1 MSVIRRAQEGNF
13 TIMPNATIRDPRL
26 SIDALG
32 LLLRLVS
39 LPPNWEVHPEK
50 VQEDSKIG
58 DSRWRRI
65 SKELIDAGYLTR
77 SKERQENG
85 RWDWVFTV
93 YQESQVPRSPKMQQV
108 DSTRGFSTDGSSTLG
123 ATAHG
128 AATSGKSTDI
138 TKKDLIKKDQQKQK
152 KREDSR
158 SQNFTR
164 RDLVITN
171 EMRDWAMSVTPLV
184 NLELESQIFVD
195 HPTGQSQRFNSSESL
210 LGAWRTWMIRG
221 QKYAEQQQ
229 SSSPRRSAGEAL
241 NAEIP
246 KALPEQPAPRP
257 ADPEVAKQHIS
268 RLKKMLRR

>member
-13 TIMPNATIRDPRL
+13 TIMPNSTIRDPRL

-50 VQEDSKIG
+50 VQEESKIG

-93 YQESQVPRSPKMQQV
+93 YQESQVPRSPKIQQV

-123 ATAHG
+123 T
-128 AATSGKSTDI
+128 TTRGKSTDI

-152 KREDSR
+152 KREDSPAPQF
-158 SQNFTR
+158 SR
-164 RDLVITN
+164 RDLVITD
-171 EMRDWAMSVTPLV
+171 EMRNWAASVTPLV
-184 NLELESQIFVD
+184 NIEWESQIFVD

-210 LGAWRTWMIRG
+210 LGAWRTWMMRG
-221 QKYAEQQQ
+221 QKYAEQQRSTSQ
-229 SSSPRRSAGEAL
+229 RRSLFDDL
-241 NAEIP
+241 NDTSWAEG
-246 KALPEQPAPRP
+246 L
-257 ADPEVAKQHIS
+257 
-268 RLKKMLRR
+268 

>member
-50 VQEDSKIG
+50 VQEESKIG

-85 RWDWVFTV
+85 QWDWVFTV
-93 YQESQVPRSPKMQQV
+93 YQESQVPLSPKIQQV
-108 DSTRGFSTDGSSTLG
+108 DSTRGLSTDGSSTLG
-123 ATAHG
+123 TTAHG
-128 AATSGKSTDI
+128 AATRGKSTDI
-138 TKKDLIKKDQQKQK
+138 IKKDLTKKDLIKKGLQKQK
-152 KREDSR
+152 KREDSH

-164 RDLVITN
+164 SDLVITD
-171 EMRDWAMSVTPLV
+171 EMQNWAASVTPLV
-184 NLELESQIFVD
+184 NLEWESQIFID
-195 HPTGQSQRFNSSESL
+195 HPSGQSLWFNSKEAL
-210 LGAWRTWMIRG
+210 IGAWRTWMMRG
-221 QKYAEQQQ
+221 QKYAERQIQTEK
-229 SSSPRRSAGEAL
+229 SH
-241 NAEIP
+241 IP
-246 KALPEQPAPRP
+246 KALPEQPAPRQV
-257 ADPEVAKQHIS
+257 DPEVAKQHLE
-268 RLKKMLRR
+268 RLKKMLKGGK